1 MQPMMK
7 TTALLTSSAHTG
19 MPSSGWTRRTNLEPM
34 SALSLAKDHVSLD
47 AVCCTALSAAKAAT
61 SKMAT
66 KAVAA
71 VPERVA

>member
-1 MQPMMK
+1 
-7 TTALLTSSAHTG
+7 
-19 MPSSGWTRRTNLEPM
+19 M